1 MPLKLKMT
9 RDYLVSESA
18 SYKCL
23 IASSNKCKL
32 PLTHHLHDTA
42 TVLCVCKTQLLQYPL
57 SIG

>member
-18 SYKCL
+18 SYKWL

-42 TVLCVCKTQLLQYPL
+42 TVLCVCKTQLL
-57 SIG
+57 